1 MINQLLKNEII
12 EYCLNNL
19 QEESCGFI
27 VKTKDGKIIFSPCVN
42 MHPDKINNFLISPKD
57 YLQAKSNGQIL
68 FLFHSH
74 FNSDSFSEADIF
86 YSKYHNLNMI
96 IYNVKS
102 GNFNIFEV

>member
-1 MINQLLKNEII
+1 MINQFLKDEII
-12 EYCLNNL
+12 QYCLVNP

-27 VKTKDGKIIFSPCVN
+27 VKTNDEKIIFLPCTN

-57 YLQAKSNGQIL
+57 YLQAKLNGQIL

-74 FNSDSFSEADIF
+74 LNNDSFSEADIF

-102 GNFNIFEV
+102 GSFNIFEV